1 MFEVRNIFFYI
12 SISLL
17 RLLLFFFFFCMER
30 KGNSTLFEF
39 LAALH
44 RLKQNMGI
52 KLFNFPFDIVWQ
64 AYFLASQ

>member
-12 SISLL
+12 SVSLL
-17 RLLLFFFFFCMER
+17 RLLLFFFCMER

-39 LAALH
+39 LAALR